1 MSRRVVLCMKWG
13 SLYPAE
19 YVNVLYS
26 ACRKYITGDFQFV
39 CLTNE
44 SEGIRSEVQIH
55 PVPEI
60 GLDEWHYYNGAWP
73 KIAVFLSNLYGLEG
87 RALFIDLDTVLLD
100 TIDAMFEVP
109 GSLVA
114 IDNDPWKEKTG
125 RPQTMSSI
133 FAFDLGSLGY
143 LVDQIKADRDVL
155 VKRHTIEQAF
165 LHVAVQNISYWPQEW
180 LVSFKY
186 HLRRPLLVDRFLPPK
201 IPSKPARLLI
211 FHGKPRPV
219 DLARPPKG
227 NWDVFPHFGSG
238 AVPWIKSYWE
248 EHGGRV

>member
-19 YVNVLYS
+19 YVNILYS
-26 ACRKYITGDFQFV
+26 ACRKYITGDFLFV

-44 SEGIRSEVQIH
+44 SEGIRSEVEIH

-87 RALFIDLDTVLLD
+87 RALFIDLDTVLLGN
-100 TIDAMFEVP
+100 IDALFEVP
-109 GSLVA
+109 GALVA

-125 RPQTMSSI
+125 QPQTMSSI
-133 FAFDLGSLGY
+133 FAFDLGSLGH
-143 LVDQIKADRDVL
+143 LVEQIKADRDVL

-165 LHVAVQNISYWPQEW
+165 LHAAVQSISYWPQEW

-186 HLRRPLLVDRFLPPK
+186 HLRRPLLVDRFLPPR
-201 IPSKPARLLI
+201 IPSKQARLLI

-238 AVPWIKSYWE
+238 AVPWIKSYWD

>member
-1 MSRRVVLCMKWG
+1 MKWG

-19 YVNVLYS
+19 YVNILYS
-26 ACRKYITGDFQFV
+26 ACRKYITGDFLFV

-44 SEGIRSEVQIH
+44 SEGIRSEVEIH

-87 RALFIDLDTVLLD
+87 RALFIDLDTVLLGN
-100 TIDAMFEVP
+100 IDALFEVP
-109 GSLVA
+109 GALVA

-125 RPQTMSSI
+125 QPQTMSSI
-133 FAFDLGSLGY
+133 FAFDLGSLGH
-143 LVDQIKADRDVL
+143 LVEQIKADRDVL

-165 LHVAVQNISYWPQEW
+165 LHAAVQSISYWPQEW

-186 HLRRPLLVDRFLPPK
+186 HLRRPLLVDRFLPPR
-201 IPSKPARLLI
+201 IPSKQARLLI

-238 AVPWIKSYWE
+238 AVPWIKSYWD

>member
-1 MSRRVVLCMKWG
+1 MKWG

-19 YVNVLYS
+19 YVNILYS
-26 ACRKYITGDFQFV
+26 ACRKYITGDFLFV

-44 SEGIRSEVQIH
+44 SASIRSEVEIH

-87 RALFIDLDTVLLD
+87 RALFIDLDTVLLGN
-100 TIDAMFEVP
+100 IDALFELP
-109 GSLVA
+109 GTLVA

-125 RPQTMSSI
+125 QPQTMSSI
-133 FAFDLGSLGY
+133 FAFDLGSLGH
-143 LVDQIKADRDVL
+143 LVEQIKADRDVL

-165 LHVAVQNISYWPQEW
+165 LHAAVQSISYWPQEW

-186 HLRRPLLVDRFLPPK
+186 HLRRPLLVDRFLPPR
-201 IPSKPARLLI
+201 IPSKQARLLI

-238 AVPWIKSYWE
+238 AVPWIKSYWD

>member
-1 MSRRVVLCMKWG
+1 MKWG
-13 SLYPAE
+13 SLYSAE

-73 KIAVFLSNLYGLEG
+73 KIAVFLPNLYDLEG
-87 RALFIDLDTVLLD
+87 RALFIDLDTVLLGN
-100 TIDAMFEVP
+100 IDALFEVP
-109 GSLVA
+109 GPLVA

-125 RPQTMSSI
+125 QPQTMSSI
-133 FAFDLGSLGY
+133 FAFDLGSLGH

-165 LHVAVQNISYWPQEW
+165 LHAAVQDISYWPQEW

-186 HLRRPLLVDRFLPPK
+186 HLRRPLLVDRILPPK
-201 IPSKPARLLI
+201 IPSKQARLLI